1 MIRKST
7 PKDKK
12 GAVITFR
19 LTPKYR
25 FALELM
31 ARRQHRSVTG
41 VVEWAIDQA
50 LQIDGIG
57 HPPSKP
63 EVLCLDNGAKVDIEK
78 FKLSLLDRLWSPIEA
93 KRLVNFGRYAPNLMS
108 FEEKLIWDKIQDEPI
123 FHNNDGTLDGNL
135 IKKAWGLL
143 EDYGEGEDFDQE
155 AFDIIAE
162 QRQKDKLSAANAAKN
177 DIIPED
183 DDGEEVITPSDHNS
197 VKKRPLTKPLR
208 TKQ

>member
-78 FKLSLLDRLWSPIEA
+78 FTLSLLDRLWSPNEA
-93 KRLVNFGRYAPNLMS
+93 KRLVNFGKYAPNLMS
-108 FEEKLIWDKIQDEPI
+108 FEEKLIWEKIQDELI
-123 FHNNDGTLDGNL
+123 FHNENGTLDGNL

-155 AFDIIAE
+155 AFDILAE
-162 QRQKDKLSAANAAKN
+162 QRRKEKSSAVNAANN
-177 DIIPED
+177 DITLKD
-183 DDGEEVITPSDHNS
+183 DDSEEEITPSDHTS
-197 VKKRPLTKPLR
+197 VKKRTTNKPLR